1 MALSLDLMHRVDRYL
16 GRIVVTL
23 LQPLNLRRYLTSSPD
38 VRDLSPGKILVV
50 KFWGIGSI
58 ALAGPTV
65 ASLRRRYPEAEIHF
79 LTLDANRPFLRFVPD
94 VDQVT
99 ALDIRGGAFTV
110 MARIFRLLWRL
121 RRRRFDLVVDIEF
134 FTRFSAI
141 VSFVTG
147 APVRVGFHAWE
158 VFRGN
163 LHNIEVPFNRY
174 WHVTRNFFNLGRA
187 AGVDSD
193 RPADFRLVTGEE
205 EEREVEDVLAA
216 TGIEDSDRLV
226 LFNPNAG
233 DLALER
239 RWPPESFAALAR
251 QLAEDPGVRPVFI
264 GAPAERDYVERI
276 VEDAGSR
283 AVSLAGRLTIGG
295 LLRLYDRAEA
305 LITNDSGPL
314 QLALTQ
320 GLPTLSFFGPET
332 PLLYGPQDEKHR
344 TLYRHLACSPCINVH
359 SQKRVRCIYGHSVC
373 LESIAVDRAAAE
385 ARALL
390 RGEPGTVWSLP
401 SPRDETS

>member
-23 LQPLNLRRYLTSSPD
+23 LQPLNLRRYLASPPD
-38 VRDLSPGKILVV
+38 IRGISPRRVLLV

-65 ASLRRRYPEAEIHF
+65 SSLRHRYPGAEIHF
-79 LTLDANRPFLRFVPD
+79 LTLAANARFLRFVPA
-94 VDQVT
+94 VDQVI
-99 ALDIRGGAFTV
+99 ALDIKGGAIRIV
-110 MARIFRLLWRL
+110 ARILRLLWRL
-121 RRRRFDLVVDIEF
+121 RRQRFDLVVDIEF

-141 VSFVTG
+141 VSFITG

-174 WHVTRNFFNLGRA
+174 WHVTENFFNLGRA
-187 AGVDSD
+187 AGVDTD
-193 RPADFRLVTGEE
+193 RPADFRLVTGVAED
-205 EEREVEDVLAA
+205 REVEEVLAA
-216 TGIEDSDRLV
+216 AGIEAADRVV

-251 QLAEDPGVRPVFI
+251 ELAGDPGVRPLFI
-264 GAPAERDYVERI
+264 GASEERDYVERI
-276 VEDAGSR
+276 VKDAGPR

-295 LLRLYDRAEA
+295 LLGLFDRAEA

-332 PLLYGPQDEKHR
+332 PILYGPQDGKHR
-344 TLYRHLACSPCINVH
+344 ILYRHLACSPCINVH

-373 LESIAVDRAAAE
+373 LESITVDRAAAE

-401 SPRDETS
+401 SRPGRSP